1 MTPEDFIARL
11 EQILDNRS
19 GGGGPRLRGNI
30 DDDIKNLEAFLKQI
44 KQNSN
49 SLSVVNRLIDGQR
62 SALVNVTRELKELDE
77 QINATTDDMEQ
88 ERLREQRRE
97 IARSQV
103 YRNTG
108 IALSNFTS
116 TMIKSAGQIGASVA
130 MMTNQLAHGLQGSG
144 SSIQVAG
151 TLLKTGIS
159 ASTQVLQGLAGAVKG
174 AGQALTAFGPLVGA
188 FGTALNALGTAAG
201 AVAGALGSAAGAI
214 AEVLINEIEKTQQS
228 FFSASRAGAL
238 FADGMMGLRTA
249 ATDGSM
255 TLSQFADVITRH
267 TGDIAQAGLGITE
280 GAKRIGGALAAG
292 GSSMRRELFNLGFSF
307 EEQGGLVAETMR
319 MLAAGGEPL
328 RISNRELSIQTTE
341 YARNVRLL
349 AAYTGEDLRKKADEA
364 RKQEGFLA
372 LQARLDQMEAKER
385 DNFRIKFRSLDEQSR
400 TNLIEMMQFGSII
413 NRRGAAMAAT
423 SEAYNQL
430 QRRSLRALTDSG
442 VQGVA
447 GMESVIAQSKASVRS
462 SLLSQK
468 AFADAQVAGIGG
480 LVGDVASGFS
490 DFLQYLAP
498 RDPESLKRAE
508 ENAKKAADTQNA
520 FNSVIFAFTE
530 LVQQLKIRFEGELTG
545 IIQSVLDF
553 AQGPLKSI
561 TTEFTN
567 LYNTMQQAGGFLKW
581 LEGQATQVT
590 NTARE
595 AAGSGAGGA
604 ALGAGILGTIGAV
617 AGGLIGLALAP
628 FTGGASLATI
638 PGLVAGGVALGTTI
652 GGVSGYLGYGP
663 QNIFGLGTPGQEN
676 KKAAGGPVQPGQE
689 NKRAVG
695 GPVQPFQ
702 TYLVGERGPEMLRMG
717 ASSGDIVSNATLT
730 TGSGSAVNMD
740 IRSVLQDILSQNKI
754 SNELAQ
760 LQMRQLDELRAI
772 NQQMLNDSYT

>member
-11 EQILDNRS
+11 EQILQDRGS
-19 GGGGPRLRGNI
+19 GGPRLGGNI
-30 DDDIKNLEAFLKQI
+30 DDNIKNLEAFLKQI
-44 KQNSN
+44 KQNTS

-62 SALVNVTRELKELDE
+62 SALVNVTRELRELDE
-77 QINATTDDMEQ
+77 QINATSDDMEQ

-108 IALSNFTS
+108 IALANFS
-116 TMIKSAGQIGASVA
+116 LTMTKSAGQIGASVA
-130 MMTNQLAHGLQGSG
+130 NMTNQMAQGLQGTG
-144 SSIQVAG
+144 SSIQLAG

-159 ASTQVLQGLAGAVKG
+159 ASTQVLSGLAGAVKG
-174 AGQALTAFGPLVGA
+174 AGQALTAFGPIAGA

-201 AVAGALGSAAGAI
+201 AVVGALGSAAGAI
-214 AEVLINEIEKTQQS
+214 AEILINEIEKTQQS

-249 ATDGSM
+249 ATNGTM
-255 TLSQFADVITRH
+255 TLSQFADVIAKH
-267 TGDIAQAGLGITE
+267 SGDIAQAGLGITE

-292 GSSMRRELFNLGFSF
+292 GTSMRRELFNLGFSF

-319 MLAAGGEPL
+319 MLAASGDPL
-328 RISNRELSIQTTE
+328 RISNRELSVQTTE

-364 RKQEGFLA
+364 RKQEGLLA
-372 LQARLDQMEAKER
+372 LQAKLAAMEPKARE
-385 DNFRIKFRSLDEQSR
+385 NFLLKFRSLDEQSR
-400 TNLIEMMQFGSII
+400 TNLIEMMQFGGII

-430 QRRSLRALTDSG
+430 QRRALRALNDG
-442 VQGVA
+442 NVQGVA
-447 GMESVIAQSKASVRS
+447 GMEAVMAQGKSAVRT

-468 AFADAQVAGIGG
+468 AFADAQIAGIGG
-480 LVGDVASGFS
+480 LVGDVASGFG

-498 RDPESLKRAE
+498 RDPESLKKAE
-508 ENAKKAADTQNA
+508 ENAKQAEKTQNS

-530 LVQQLKIRFEGELTG
+530 LVQQLKIRFEGELTN

-553 AQGPLKSI
+553 VQGPLI
-561 TTEFTN
+561 GLTRQFTE
-567 LYNTMQQAGGFLKW
+567 LYNTMQQSGGLLKW
-581 LEGQATQVT
+581 LEGQAAQVKEQVT
-590 NTARE
+590 DTARQ
-595 AAGSGAGGA
+595 AAGA
-604 ALGAGILGTIGAV
+604 AGAV
-617 AGGLIGLALAP
+617 TVGSYGLQAGLAIGTAVAP
-628 FTGGASLATI
+628 GI
-638 PGLVAGGVALGTTI
+638 GTVI
-652 GGVSGYLGYGP
+652 GGVIGTVLGGLVGYFGGRSLVPDAKPAKAVDPNTLMGYQSP
-663 QNIFGLGTPGQEN
+663 ESQ
-676 KKAAGGPVQPGQE
+676 A
-689 NKRAVG
+689 RAVG

-702 TYLVGERGPEMLRMG
+702 TYLVGERGPEMLKMG
-717 ASSGDIVSNATLT
+717 SSSGEVVSNAALT
-730 TGSGSAVNMD
+730 TGAGSAMNMD

-760 LQMRQLDELRAI
+760 LQMRQIDELKSI
-772 NQQMLNDSYT
+772 NQHMLNNSYT